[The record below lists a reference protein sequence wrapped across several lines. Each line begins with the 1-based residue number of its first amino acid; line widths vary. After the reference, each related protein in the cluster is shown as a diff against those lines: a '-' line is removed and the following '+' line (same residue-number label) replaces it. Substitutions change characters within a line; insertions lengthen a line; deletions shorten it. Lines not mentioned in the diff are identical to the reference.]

1 MSRIDSFLELAVK
14 QGGSD
19 LHLVSGQS
27 PRIRIG
33 GTLHRVRFRELS
45 VEDLDRMLAEVMTDG
60 HREVLDDKLAVD
72 FAYQAPGIGRFRAN
86 VYRHVRGTAVALRH
100 VPDEAPSLEA
110 LGMPS
115 VVRSMISQP
124 RGLTLVTGPTGSGKT
139 TTLAAMLD
147 HINRTRRAHIVTIED
162 PIEFVHPSR
171 GCVITQREIGMH
183 SPSFTVALRDA
194 IREDPDVILV
204 GEMRDMETISLALT
218 AAETGAQV
226 LGTLHTSGAPKTVD
240 RILNVFPARRQD
252 QIRTMLAESLTLL
265 VSQQLVRVSG
275 EGNRRRAAVEILV
288 NTPAAASVIRAGS
301 SHKLLSVIQAGA
313 KVGMQSLDAV
323 LKDLVHKGSISAQ
336 EAFEKAV
343 DRAQFERLVTREEA
357 A

>member
-1 MSRIDSFLELAVK
+1 
-14 QGGSD
+14 
-19 LHLVSGQS
+19 
-27 PRIRIG
+27 
-33 GTLHRVRFRELS
+33 
-45 VEDLDRMLAEVMTDG
+45 
-60 HREVLDDKLAVD
+60 
-72 FAYQAPGIGRFRAN
+72 
-86 VYRHVRGTAVALRH
+86 
-100 VPDEAPSLEA
+100 
-110 LGMPS
+110 
-115 VVRSMISQP
+115 
-124 RGLTLVTGPTGSGKT
+124 
-139 TTLAAMLD
+139 MLD

>member
-1 MSRIDSFLELAVK
+1 
-14 QGGSD
+14 
-19 LHLVSGQS
+19 
-27 PRIRIG
+27 
-33 GTLHRVRFRELS
+33 
-45 VEDLDRMLAEVMTDG
+45 
-60 HREVLDDKLAVD
+60 
-72 FAYQAPGIGRFRAN
+72 
-86 VYRHVRGTAVALRH
+86 
-100 VPDEAPSLEA
+100 
-110 LGMPS
+110 
-115 VVRSMISQP
+115 
-124 RGLTLVTGPTGSGKT
+124 
-139 TTLAAMLD
+139 
-147 HINRTRRAHIVTIED
+147 
-162 PIEFVHPSR
+162 
-171 GCVITQREIGMH
+171 
-183 SPSFTVALRDA
+183 
-194 IREDPDVILV
+194 
-204 GEMRDMETISLALT
+204 MRDMETISLALT